1 MKDVLRQHI
10 IKRLGRDIDNIE
22 IVLDCFSEQSIKRNS
37 MLLEQGTICK
47 NVYFVVKGCLQVFVY
62 DNDMNETT
70 RDIVSE
76 GNWCSELMSFG
87 KQIPASENIKA
98 IEHTQ
103 VVAIHKNDFDKL
115 INDIPQFDK
124 VYKQILETSYANSVY
139 RINSF
144 VSMTALERVK
154 WMHTNRSDVMTR
166 VSSKIIASYLGIHKD
181 VYSRLKAKL

>member
-1 MKDVLRQHI
+1 MKDVHRQHI

-22 IVLDCFSEQSIKRNS
+22 IVLDCFSEQTIKRNS

-70 RDIVSE
+70 RDIVTE
-76 GNWCSELMSFG
+76 GNWCTELMSFG
-87 KQIPASENIKA
+87 KGVPSTENIKA
-98 IEHTQ
+98 VENTDLLYITKE
-103 VVAIHKNDFDKL
+103 DFQRL
-115 INDIPQFDK
+115 ITTIPQFDK